1 MSRLRKSLIIPALIA
16 CWLTTPVNAQTS
28 SADTSGTLN
37 GVITSR
43 STTDQARD
51 AARHPAK
58 TLSFFQVE
66 KGMTVAEALPG
77 GGWYTRIL
85 APYLGADGALYGIN
99 YMKEVWPLF
108 GFMDE
113 QAIAKRIATTNEFP
127 GLVKGITDNGITATG
142 FTFSTVP
149 EEAYG
154 TVDRVLIIRA
164 LHNLNRFEPE
174 VGSRSQA
181 LSAVRVLLKKDGLVG
196 VVQHRV
202 GESADDAS
210 ADGSRGYMKQSA
222 VIAMFKQAGFELVSS
237 SEINANAKDKPGPKD
252 IVWRLPPSFNGST
265 DKPELKAAMQAIGE
279 SDRMTLLF
287 KKAS

>member
-1 MSRLRKSLIIPALIA
+1 MLRLRKSLIAPGLLVSMLAIP
-16 CWLTTPVNAQTS
+16 VSAQVPT
-28 SADTSGTLN
+28 ADANLTLN
-37 GVITSR
+37 QVISARSIEDQSR
-43 STTDQARD
+43 DK
-51 AARHPAK
+51 ARHPAK
-58 TLSFFQVE
+58 TLDFFQVE

-77 GGWYTRIL
+77 GGWYTRVL
-85 APYLGADGALYGIN
+85 APYLGAEGALYGIN

-113 QAIAKRIATTNEFP
+113 KAIAKRVATTKEFP
-127 GLVKGITDNGITATG
+127 GLVSSITDNGIATQG
-142 FTFSTVP
+142 FTFSSVP
-149 EEAYG
+149 EEVYG

-164 LHNLNRFEPE
+164 LHNLNRFEPDI
-174 VGSRSQA
+174 GSRSQA
-181 LSAVRVLLKKDGLVG
+181 LSSVRVLLKSDGLVG

-202 GESADDAS
+202 SESSDDAT

-222 VIAMFKQAGFELVSS
+222 VIAMFEQAGFELLSS
-237 SEINANAKDKPGPKD
+237 SEINANSKDKPGPKD
-252 IVWRLPPSFNGST
+252 IVWRLPPSFNGSQ